1 MRIGYPCMNT
11 GIGCTSAR
19 TFRLKSWS
27 EERFLSTV
35 AENLSCLSR
44 ILAYNAAHELLF
56 FRVTSDLVPFASHP
70 VNILD
75 WPGIFAE
82 EFAGIGAVVRENGMR
97 VSMHPDQFTLI
108 NSPDEGVRER
118 SVAELAYHAAA
129 LDAMGLDTTAKV
141 QVHVGGVYGDREAA
155 MERFVERYRTLPGAV
170 GRRLVVENDDRLYT
184 VRDCLA
190 LHRACGVP
198 VVFDVFHHECNSS
211 GEDAAGAL
219 AACAAT
225 WDPLDDGPLMVD
237 YSSQAPGARRGRHA
251 AALDPTHFAAFL
263 AASRPH
269 DFDLMLEV
277 KDKEQSALRARALA
291 LAAGDPRVRRG
302 RP

>member
-35 AENLSCLSR
+35 AENLACLSR
-44 ILAYNAAHELLF
+44 ILAYNAAHRLLF

-70 VNILD
+70 VNTLD
-75 WPGIFAE
+75 WPEIFTE
-82 EFAGIGAVVRENGMR
+82 EFAGIGALVRENRMR
-97 VSMHPDQFTLI
+97 ISMHPDQFTLI

-118 SVAELAYHAAA
+118 SVAELTYHAAV

-155 MERFVERYRTLPGAV
+155 MARFVERYRTLPDRIR
-170 GRRLVVENDDRLYT
+170 RRLVVENDDRLYT
-184 VRDCLA
+184 ARDCLS

-198 VVFDVFHHECNSS
+198 VVFDTLHHECNPS
-211 GEDAAGAL
+211 GEDVAGAL
-219 AACAAT
+219 AACAPT
-225 WDPLDDGPLMVD
+225 WSHHADGLPMVD
-237 YSSQAPGARRGRHA
+237 YSSQAPDARRGRHTPT
-251 AALDPTHFAAFL
+251 LDPAHFAAFL

-291 LAAGDPRVRRG
+291 TDDPRVKRNL
-302 RP
+302 